1 MIRNLLLA
9 LLATVV
15 VAVTLAALAL
25 RDNPARSAVGETRVA
40 DNHGAQIRYV
50 VSGPADA
57 PLVPLL
63 ASFARSA
70 SDFNE
75 LVLALN
81 AAGYRTLALQA
92 RGVEGS
98 DLPSMRPSLF
108 DYAGDLAAALDAE
121 RVTGRVVLV
130 GHAYGNRVARAFASR
145 YPQRVDSLV
154 LLAAGDSAPPPETR
168 DAIMTVLLQ
177 VWPET
182 TRRRALQKAFFA
194 NGNAAPDYWL
204 SGWHPRAGLA
214 QAYATANTP
223 SSQWSGG
230 GDAPMLILQP
240 LHDAAAAEGAQVLLQ
255 RFPQRVRVIEL
266 HGAGHAILPEQPL
279 QVRDA
284 VLQHLRVRIAAPLMS
299 DQPNIA
305 SSIPMTVA
313 AGVMATAAC
322 MAARGRICSP

>member
-1 MIRNLLLA
+1 MIRNLLLG

-25 RDNPARSAVGETRVA
+25 RDNPARSAIGETRVA
-40 DNHGAQIRYV
+40 DNRGAQIRYV
-50 VSGPADA
+50 VSGPAGA

-81 AAGYRTLALQA
+81 AGGYRTLALQA

-130 GHAYGNRVARAFASR
+130 GHAYGNRIARAFASR
-145 YPQRVDSLV
+145 YPQRVDSLI

-177 VWPET
+177 VWPEAS
-182 TRRRALQKAFFA
+182 RRHALQKAFFA

-204 SGWHPRAGLA
+204 SGWYPRAGLA
-214 QAYATANTP
+214 QAHATANTP
-223 SSQWSGG
+223 SSQWNSGG
-230 GDAPMLILQP
+230 DVPMLILQP

-255 RFPQRVRVIEL
+255 RFPQRVRVIDL
-266 HGAGHAILPEQPL
+266 IGAGHAILPEQPL
-279 QVRDA
+279 RVRDI
-284 VLQHLRVRIAAPLMS
+284 VLQHLGIRL
-299 DQPNIA
+299 
-305 SSIPMTVA
+305 
-313 AGVMATAAC
+313 
-322 MAARGRICSP
+322 AART